1 MKREDLIKTLL
12 EAVIKNSEA
21 GIHNGVMDRH
31 LSYVENQYD
40 YLEVALKM
48 LTKAED
54 NILYI
59 KYRELGDLLCDSTDE
74 DNVETA
80 IYRMLGYLEAVDKKK
95 LDYDDNDVK
104 MLANDIENN

>member
-80 IYRMLGYLEAVDKKK
+80 IYRMLDYLENLNKTKFDFSNDEINELVK
-95 LDYDDNDVK
+95 L
-104 MLANDIENN
+104 IEE